1 MENAQK
7 KVIQLP
13 HVVFGTSP
21 LGNLY
26 VAKSDEEKCSLV
38 REWIAESPQPAVFD
52 TAGKYGAGLALESL
66 GHCLRN
72 LGVKPGKV
80 MISNKLGWYRIPLT
94 GPEPTFEPGVWIN
107 LTHDAEQR
115 ISYQGILD
123 CYHQGLE
130 LLDGYQTGLVSVHD
144 PDEYLAAATS
154 EEDKA
159 QRFEDVKEAYRA
171 LFELKAAGKV
181 DAVGVGAKDWHI
193 IKQITDVVDL
203 DWVMIANSMTLHS
216 HPADLWAY
224 MQDLSARGVTI
235 INSAVFNGGFL
246 TGGKHYNYKPVS
258 DDNAEGAALLQWREK
273 FFAVCEQFNITPAH
287 ACVQFAVQAPGV
299 QTLAIGTT
307 VPEKI
312 KPNIE
317 MVDRPVPEAFW
328 RELESRGLIKADV
341 TTKNLIH

>member
-1 MENAQK
+1 
-7 KVIQLP
+7 
-13 HVVFGTSP
+13 
-21 LGNLY
+21 
-26 VAKSDEEKCSLV
+26 
-38 REWIAESPQPAVFD
+38 
-52 TAGKYGAGLALESL
+52 
-66 GHCLRN
+66 
-72 LGVKPGKV
+72 
-80 MISNKLGWYRIPLT
+80 
-94 GPEPTFEPGVWIN
+94 
-107 LTHDAEQR
+107 
-115 ISYQGILD
+115 
-123 CYHQGLE
+123 LE

-144 PDEYLAAATS
+144 PDEYLASATS
-154 EEDKA
+154 EDDRA

-224 MQDLSARGVTI
+224 MQDLSAKGVTI

-246 TGGKHYNYKPVS
+246 TGGNHYNYKPVS
-258 DDNAEGAALLQWREK
+258 ADDEQGGALLQWREK

-317 MVDRPVPEAFW
+317 MVDQPVPEAFW
-328 RELESRGLIKADV
+328 RELEHQGLIKTDV

>member
-1 MENAQK
+1 MESAQK

-26 VAKSDEEKCSLV
+26 VAKSDQEKCRLV
-38 REWIAESPQPAVFD
+38 EQWIAESPQPAVFD

-66 GHCLRN
+66 GNCLRS
-72 LGVKPGKV
+72 LGVKPGGV
-80 MISNKLGWYRIPLT
+80 MISNKLGWYRIPLS

-123 CYHQGLE
+123 CYYQGLE

-144 PDEYLAAATS
+144 PDEYLAAAS
-154 EEDKA
+154 NEEDKA

-216 HPADLWAY
+216 HPADLWAF
-224 MQDLSARGVTI
+224 MQELSAKGVTI

-258 DDNAEGAALLQWREK
+258 ADDEHGAALLQWRKK

-299 QTLAIGTT
+299 KTLAIGTT

-312 KPNIE
+312 KPNIA
-317 MVDRPVPEAFW
+317 MVDQPVPEAFW
-328 RELESRGLIKADV
+328 RELEHQGLIKADV